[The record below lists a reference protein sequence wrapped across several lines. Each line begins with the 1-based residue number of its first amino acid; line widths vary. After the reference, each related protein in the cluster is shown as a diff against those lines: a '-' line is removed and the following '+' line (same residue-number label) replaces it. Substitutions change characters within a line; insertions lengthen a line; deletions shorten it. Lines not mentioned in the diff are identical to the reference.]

1 MSIPKYKF
9 GNCCQCP
16 ATNTAVVKVK
26 KDTYCLSCHKNNK
39 GKEQIQRSKERDALR
54 GIGAVLKSLPQNKEL
69 VQNKTEL
76 DRWFVYVATVIK
88 SNPHCWGCGEFI
100 PEQYYRHASAH
111 IFPKSLFPSI
121 ATHPL
126 NFLVLS
132 AGCGCHSEFDSSIEK
147 AANMRVWGMA
157 VDRFKKFESQITET
171 HKYLDLFKSKIPC

>member
-1 MSIPKYKF
+1 MLPTSKF
-9 GNCCQCP
+9 GNCSRCPTKNTNVRKRGKDLVCIPCCQIEDN
-16 ATNTAVVKVK
+16 AKQIEKQKEKQKVQRLLSSVK
-26 KDTYCLSCHKNNK
+26 SSPENK
-39 GKEQIQRSKERDALR
+39 L
-54 GIGAVLKSLPQNKEL
+54 L

-76 DRWFVYVATVIK
+76 DRWFAYVATVIK

-111 IFPKSLFPSI
+111 IFPKALFPSI